1 MKLSVREY
9 LIKVNVTVHTSV
21 IRMSRVRSAKA
32 SKRRWHWFERMHRIV
47 IG

>member
-9 LIKVNVTVHTSV
+9 LIKVNVTVHTSI
-21 IRMSRVRSAKA
+21 IRMSRERSAKA
-32 SKRRWHWFERMHRIV
+32 SKRRCNWFERMRRIV